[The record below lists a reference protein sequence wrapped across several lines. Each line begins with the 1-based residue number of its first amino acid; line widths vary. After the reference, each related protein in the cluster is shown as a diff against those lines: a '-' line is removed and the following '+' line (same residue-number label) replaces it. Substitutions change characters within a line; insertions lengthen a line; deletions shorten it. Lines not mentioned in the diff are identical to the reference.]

1 MLKIKKINKSITN
14 FNVQGQGCNDD
25 CTEHNKLVGK
35 SNRNTKGC
43 VYYDTIYTAKGNIFF

>member
-35 SNRNTKGC
+35 SNANTKGC